1 MSKANQRLTSWARS
15 RWINGL
21 RRHLGP
27 KKIRQIAIEKA
38 LTHLERFSKET
49 TPTQLALF
57 TNHYEREIYRLQ

>member
-1 MSKANQRLTSWARS
+1 MSKANQRYVSWARK
-15 RWINGL
+15 RWVAAVK
-21 RRHLGP
+21 RHIGP

-49 TPTQLALF
+49 TPTQLAMF